1 MQFGILGPLEV
12 RANGR
17 VVALGGAK
25 PRALLAVLALHAN
38 QSVSAERLAV
48 ALWGEDA
55 PPRAAKTVQV
65 YVARLRKALDDPG
78 VLVTTPAG
86 YCLRVGPGELD
97 AERFERQ
104 VADGR
109 RALAAGRGE
118 HAAAEVRAA
127 LELWRGPPLAELAST
142 PFAPAE
148 IARLEEQHL
157 AALEVRVEADL
168 VAGRHA
174 ELVGELQRL
183 TSQHPWRERLHA
195 QLMLALYRS
204 GRQGDAL
211 EAYREA
217 REVLV
222 EQLGVEPGVELR
234 DLHEA
239 ILTHAPGIDVPPDTG
254 SPSAD
259 ERNGGQASPGALRD
273 PGSSAPS
280 SRTVR
285 REHDVVAVGTVTLL
299 FTDLVGSTELLERIG
314 DDEAERLRRSH
325 FGLLRD
331 LVAARGG
338 HEVKSLGD
346 GLMVVFGS
354 AVGAVGCAVA
364 MQRAVLRH
372 NRRQPGVQ
380 LDVRIGLHVGDP
392 IRDED
397 DYFGT
402 PVVIARRLCDAAQGG
417 QILTSEL
424 VRGIAGSRGSHRFR
438 PVGDVALKGVATLVA
453 ACEVVWDAP
462 RPSPVPL
469 PSALMGPDG
478 ERLAGRGEELA
489 ALSEHLAR
497 ARAGERQMVLMCGEP
512 GVGKT
517 RLAAELGRRAQAD
530 GAIVLYGRCD
540 AEPLTPHQP
549 FVEALRHYVQLA
561 PIEELAGQVAAAGG
575 ELRRIVPELERRLP
589 RAPQPVA
596 GDPEGERFR
605 LFDAVATLL
614 VEASAAAPLLLILD
628 DLHWADN
635 ASVLLLRHVARDSR
649 TASLL
654 VLCSYRQTEV
664 LASPPLEQAL
674 ADLVTERKFARRR
687 LSGLD
692 ESGVAAMI
700 EPHLGDRDPLVHAQR
715 LHAHTGGNPFFVG
728 ELLRSLAG
736 REPEEIER
744 ALRSDEFELPEG
756 VRQLIEQRV
765 AHLGDEVRRV
775 LSIGAVA
782 GSRFDLR
789 VLERVSGRPLDE
801 LLEALERATVAR
813 LVEESPD
820 AVGRFAFAHALIRDT
835 LYRGLGAARRARLH
849 QLVGEALEALAA
861 GAPELPLADLAYHFA
876 NAADAE
882 PSKAVRYSLLA
893 ADEALRQ
900 LAYEQAALDYER
912 ALAALRLQPD
922 VDARERAALLIALGR
937 ARWRAGE
944 RVRAREAS
952 LAAAE
957 LARELDDGA
966 LLGRAALGLGGEWMR
981 VDKVDEVLLE
991 LGEDALGRIGDSDPK
1006 LRVRLQARVA
1016 AELLNSP
1023 GQERR
1028 REELSAEAVQEARR
1042 LGDPATLAAALNA
1055 RHIAIWV
1062 ANPAERLP
1070 LATELLAAAE
1080 QGGERELVMVGHA
1093 RRYADL
1099 CELGDIVAAER
1110 ELEAC
1115 EREAE
1120 ALRQPLH
1127 LWTATRLRAALT
1139 IFRGDFAEG
1148 ERRAHEALQIGM
1160 RAQAPSAR
1168 ADYAG
1173 QLLVV
1178 RSLQGRVGELV
1189 GPARALAAEYPHLPG
1204 WPIALA
1210 SMYAWI
1216 GQDAEARRLLA
1227 PLAASR
1233 FAGIPQNSNWATC
1246 LATAA
1251 IAVVL
1256 LDERAWAQALYEL
1269 LRPYTQLNVSGGGG
1283 NSPLLG
1289 PAAMHLGALA
1299 ATTGRREAAAEHFE
1313 DALAANARMG
1323 ARPWGALTR
1332 CEYGRMLLAHGDLR
1346 DRPRAERLLA
1356 EAHATADALGLG
1368 GVLERVART
1377 RD

>member
-1 MQFGILGPLEV
+1 M
-12 RANGR
+12 
-17 VVALGGAK
+17 
-25 PRALLAVLALHAN
+25 
-38 QSVSAERLAV
+38 
-48 ALWGEDA
+48 
-55 PPRAAKTVQV
+55 
-65 YVARLRKALDDPG
+65 
-78 VLVTTPAG
+78 
-86 YCLRVGPGELD
+86 
-97 AERFERQ
+97 
-104 VADGR
+104 
-109 RALAAGRGE
+109 
-118 HAAAEVRAA
+118 
-127 LELWRGPPLAELAST
+127 
-142 PFAPAE
+142 
-148 IARLEEQHL
+148 
-157 AALEVRVEADL
+157 
-168 VAGRHA
+168 
-174 ELVGELQRL
+174 
-183 TSQHPWRERLHA
+183 
-195 QLMLALYRS
+195 
-204 GRQGDAL
+204 
-211 EAYREA
+211 
-217 REVLV
+217 
-222 EQLGVEPGVELR
+222 
-234 DLHEA
+234 
-239 ILTHAPGIDVPPDTG
+239 
-254 SPSAD
+254 
-259 ERNGGQASPGALRD
+259 
-273 PGSSAPS
+273 
-280 SRTVR
+280 
-285 REHDVVAVGTVTLL
+285 TLL

-314 DDEAERLRRSH
+314 DDEAERLRRVH

-331 LVAARGG
+331 VVAARGG

-364 MQRAVLRH
+364 MQQAVLRH
-372 NRRQPGVQ
+372 NRRQPALRLG
-380 LDVRIGLHVGDP
+380 VRIGLHVGDP

-424 VRGIAGSRGSHRFR
+424 VQGIVGSRGGHRFR
-438 PVGDVALKGVATLVA
+438 PVGDVALKGVATPVA
-453 ACEVVWDAP
+453 ACEIVWDAP
-462 RPSPVPL
+462 RASPVPL
-469 PSALMGPDG
+469 PPALIGGDG
-478 ERLAGRGEELA
+478 EPLAGRGEELA
-489 ALSEHLAR
+489 ALSEHFAR
-497 ARAGERQMVLMCGEP
+497 ARAGARQMVLMCGEP

-517 RLAAELGRRAQAD
+517 RLATELGRRAHAD

-540 AEPLTPHQP
+540 AEPLTAHQP
-549 FVEALRHYVQLA
+549 FVEALRHYVELA
-561 PIEELAGQVAAAGG
+561 PIEDLAGQVAAAGG

-589 RAPQPVA
+589 RAPQPVG

-605 LFDAVATLL
+605 LFEAVATLL
-614 VEASAAAPLLLILD
+614 VEASATAPLLLILD

-635 ASVLLLRHVARDSR
+635 ASLLLLRHVARDSR

-664 LASPPLEQAL
+664 LSSHPLEQAL

-687 LSGLD
+687 LAGLD

-700 EPHLGDRDPLVHAQR
+700 EPHVGERDPIVPARR

-728 ELLRSLAG
+728 EVLRSLAG
-736 REPEEIER
+736 RDPEEIER
-744 ALRSDEFELPEG
+744 ALRSDEFELPES

-765 AHLGDEVRRV
+765 ARLGDDVRRV
-775 LSIGAVA
+775 LSIAAVV
-782 GSRFDLR
+782 GPRFDLR

-801 LLEALERATVAR
+801 LLETLERATGAR

-820 AVGRFAFAHALIRDT
+820 VVGRFVFAHALIRDT

-849 QLVGEALEALAA
+849 QLVGEALEAPAA

-876 NAADAE
+876 NAADAD

-893 ADEALRQ
+893 ADHALRQ

-912 ALAALRLQPD
+912 ALAALRLRPE
-922 VDARERAALLIALGR
+922 VDARERAELLVALGH

-944 RVRAREAS
+944 RVRAREAF

-966 LLGRAALGLGGEWMR
+966 LLGRAALGLGGEWLR

-1016 AELLNSP
+1016 AELLSSP

-1093 RRYADL
+1093 WRYADL

-1110 ELEAC
+1110 ELDAC
-1115 EREAE
+1115 EREAQ

-1127 LWTATRLRAALT
+1127 RWTATRLRAALT

-1148 ERRAHEALQIGM
+1148 ERLANEALQIGM

-1173 QLLVV
+1173 QLLAV
-1178 RSLQGRVGELV
+1178 RSCAGPRGRADRAGARARRGIPTPAGVANRARLAVCLDRSGRRGPPNAGPTRSERLRQHSAEQQLGHLPRNGRDGSRAAGRARLGAGALRAPAPV
-1189 GPARALAAEYPHLPG
+1189 RPAQRVRRRRQQPPARTCRDV
-1204 WPIALA
+1204 
-1210 SMYAWI
+1210 SRR
-1216 GQDAEARRLLA
+1216 ARRHDRA
-1227 PLAASR
+1227 PR
-1233 FAGIPQNSNWATC
+1233 
-1246 LATAA
+1246 
-1251 IAVVL
+1251 
-1256 LDERAWAQALYEL
+1256 
-1269 LRPYTQLNVSGGGG
+1269 SGGRALRGRPRG
-1283 NSPLLG
+1283 QRAHGRKALG
-1289 PAAMHLGALA
+1289 SV
-1299 ATTGRREAAAEHFE
+1299 
-1313 DALAANARMG
+1313 DAVRVRAHA
-1323 ARPWGALTR
+1323 ARPR
-1332 CEYGRMLLAHGDLR
+1332 RPH
-1346 DRPRAERLLA
+1346 DRQRAERLLT
-1356 EAHATADALGLG
+1356 EAHATAQALGMGAL
-1368 GVLERVART
+1368 LERIART
-1377 RD
+1377 RA